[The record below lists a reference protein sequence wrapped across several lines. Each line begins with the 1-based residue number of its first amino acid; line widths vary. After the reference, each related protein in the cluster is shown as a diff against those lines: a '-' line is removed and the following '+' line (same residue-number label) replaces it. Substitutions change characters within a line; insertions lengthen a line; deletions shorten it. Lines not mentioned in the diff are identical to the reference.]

1 MKKLFNV
8 GLIGLLMLMLTTM
21 VAAEEIDDIT
31 IYVDNE
37 LVVLDTNP
45 VITNNRTLV
54 PLRGVLEKLGATVDW
69 NKETKQVIVKNDV
82 MEILLETDNNAV
94 LVDGRVNF
102 MDTKS
107 LLVDDRTLVPLRFLA
122 ETLGYDVKW
131 NGETHR
137 IDINSGGSG
146 VVVPEGL
153 PTVGTSEAL
162 AQLLQYSNNL
172 NSYVDFRFTGLER
185 GMEVVEEAVDM
196 VMPEEASK
204 ESVSEVSESAASDDF
219 SNTNNQTDGVEEGD
233 ITKTN
238 GDYIFYTVNNEVFII
253 DSNPLKPDVKSSI
266 KVSSDR
272 GYIQDIYIQEN
283 HLVILG
289 TSYTSYA
296 YPEPMLIDSKRSFA
310 PYYNTSNT
318 FALVY
323 DISDVVKP
331 VKTVDMDYEGN
342 YVSSRLIDDK
352 LYMVSNK
359 NLDYYYM
366 ERMLLSTGAEVAE
379 KQLYDY
385 EIKPKYANNITG
397 ETVVIDYKD
406 IYYFPEYI
414 APNYLLTIGLDLETK
429 ESEVTTYLGSAN
441 TVYASL
447 GHLYLS
453 FTNYEYTN
461 VGQGL
466 LFVPNYEV
474 NTSIYKFKLDNG
486 SITFASEG
494 KVPGTVLNQFSLNEH
509 NGNLQIATTK
519 GDMWN
524 QEDPSVNNVYILN
537 DDLKEIG
544 SIEGLA
550 PGERIY
556 STRFTGDR
564 MYMVTYRQV
573 DPFFVIDAS
582 DPTNP
587 TVLGELKIPGFST
600 YMHIL
605 DDNHVLGFG
614 TETKEVDGAVLTDG
628 FKISL
633 FDVTD
638 PTKPVESKKEVIGS
652 RGTYSELAYN
662 HKALMISLSKGIFG
676 FPISVSSTPYVTDF
690 VGAYVYDVSLDN
702 FEYKGLI
709 SHNENAKEFDYNSN
723 INRLL
728 YIGDYV
734 YSLSNNK
741 MEVTSLNTMTTV
753 SELELPSSNQ
763 LEVKYYID

>member
-1 MKKLFNV
+1 MKKLLNV
-8 GLIGLLMLMLTTM
+8 GLIALLMLLLTTM

-37 LVVLDTNP
+37 LVVLDTIP
-45 VITNNRTLV
+45 VIRNDRTLV

-69 NKETKQVIVKNDV
+69 NKDTKQVIVKNDV

-107 LLVDDRTLVPLRFLA
+107 LLIDERTLVPLRFLA
-122 ETLGYDVKW
+122 ETLGYDVTWSGK
-131 NGETHR
+131 THR
-137 IDINSGGSG
+137 IDIKSGGSG
-146 VVVPEGL
+146 VTVPEGL
-153 PTVGTSEAL
+153 PTVGTSAAL

-172 NSYVDFRFTGLER
+172 NNYVDFRFSGLER
-185 GMEVVEEAVDM
+185 SMEVVETTIDM
-196 VMPEEASK
+196 PMAEEANK
-204 ESVSEVSESAASDDF
+204 ESAVEVSESVASDDF

-238 GDYIFYTVNNEVFII
+238 GDYIFYTANNEVFII
-253 DSNPLKPDVKSSI
+253 DSDPLNPDIESSI
-266 KVSSDR
+266 KVSTDR
-272 GYIQDIYIQEN
+272 GYIQDIYIQEDN
-283 HLVILG
+283 LIILG
-289 TSYTSYA
+289 TSYTAYA
-296 YPEPMLIDSKRSFA
+296 YPEPILNDTMRSIA

-318 FALVY
+318 FVLVY
-323 DISDVVKP
+323 DISDVTKAS
-331 VKTVDMDYEGN
+331 KTIDMDYEGN
-342 YVSSRLIDDK
+342 YVSSRLIGDK
-352 LYMVSNK
+352 LYLVSNK
-359 NLDYYYM
+359 SLDYYYM
-366 ERMLLSTGAEVAE
+366 ERMLLSSGVEASK

-385 EIKPKYANNITG
+385 ETKPKYANNITG

-414 APNYLLTIGLDLETK
+414 APNYLMTIGLDLTTK

-461 VGQGL
+461 VGEGL

-474 NTSIYKFKLDNG
+474 NTSIYKFKLADG

-537 DDLKEIG
+537 EDLNEIG

-573 DPFFVIDAS
+573 DPFFVIDSS
-582 DPTNP
+582 DPTKP

-614 TETKEVDGAVLTDG
+614 TETQEVDGAVLTDG

-652 RGTYSELAYN
+652 SGTYSELAYN

-676 FPISVSSTPYVTDF
+676 FPISVTSTPYATDF
-690 VGAYVYDVSLDN
+690 VGAYVYDVSLDD
-702 FEYKGLI
+702 FEFKGLI
-709 SHNENAKEFDYNSN
+709 THNEDAKNYDYNSN

-741 MEVTSLNTMTTV
+741 MEVTSLNTMKNV
-753 SELELPSSNQ
+753 SELELPSTNIN
-763 LEVKYYID
+763 EVKYYID